1 MKTFLLLLG
10 LLSILAAATFQERMS
25 SKALEGSPE
34 FQKDVLDCFDGS
46 AEACYRA
53 GQYYSNQPHTAP
65 DSQPEQA
72 ASDVANLY
80 KKSCEL
86 GYAQGCTAY
95 AMIYSADQEKD
106 AQKPTRYYFNK
117 GCEGGDF
124 TACTMLKMMP
134 EEE

>member
-1 MKTFLLLLG
+1 MKTLLLLLG
-10 LLSILAAATFQERMS
+10 VLSILAAATFQERMS

-34 FQKDVLDCFDGS
+34 FQKDVTDCFDGS

-72 ASDVANLY
+72 ASDVANFY

-86 GYAQGCTAY
+86 GYAKGCTAY
-95 AMIYSADQEKD
+95 AMIYSADKEKD
-106 AQKPTRYYFNK
+106 PQKTARDYFNQ
-117 GCEGGDF
+117 GCEGGDRP
-124 TACTMLKMMP
+124 ACTMLKMMP
-134 EEE
+134 EVE